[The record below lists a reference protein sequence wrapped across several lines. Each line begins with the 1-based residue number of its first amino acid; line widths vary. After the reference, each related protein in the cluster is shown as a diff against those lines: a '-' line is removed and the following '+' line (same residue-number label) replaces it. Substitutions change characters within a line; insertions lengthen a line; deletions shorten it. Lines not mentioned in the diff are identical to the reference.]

1 MRYLPL
7 IALLTLTACADATDT
22 SKDKKPEP
30 VKECTFSNDCH
41 GDEGICW
48 HKTRRK
54 WLCVECVKDDQCDE
68 GGVCI
73 DAECRY

>member
-1 MRYLPL
+1 MKRLL
-7 IALLTLTACADATDT
+7 IAIALTLTACGDAPEK
-22 SKDKKPEP
+22 KDKAPEP
-30 VKECTFSNDCH
+30 VRECTFSNDCH

-48 HKTRRK
+48 HKSRRE

-73 DAECRY
+73 EAECRH